1 MDDDDLSLSY
11 RLSSCLEVFLKHP
24 EIDVVGSN
32 IVMLIHE
39 GGYWYDQPK
48 LPEFHEAFK
57 FQMIGANELQHSS
70 VMYRLERLRG
80 KTFYNYIGAEDYDLW
95 FRLLFETKD
104 PEPIFYML
112 QFPVAGYRFHPN
124 RISEDPA
131 QKKSW
136 SWAMSKQKQHLK
148 EMFPAMF
155 GEEEPDY
162 LLIYAI
168 CDIYRSIN
176 SAETEDLEQYPSLY
190 QRFISHYEE

>member
-11 RLSSCLEVFLKHP
+11 RLSSCLEVFFKHP

-39 GGYWYDQPK
+39 HGYWYDQPK

-57 FQMIGANELQHSS
+57 FQMIGANELQHST

-112 QFPVAGYRFHPN
+112 QFPVAGYRIHSN

-136 SWAMSKQKQHLK
+136 SWALSKQKQHLK

-162 LLIYAI
+162 WLIYAV
-168 CDIYRSIN
+168 CVVYRSIN
-176 SAETEDLEQYPSLY
+176 MVDREELKEYPSWY
-190 QRFISHYEE
+190 